1 MSELSCSGKY
11 NMRKWSVCVWRER
24 EVCLGLGQEGLNV
37 EQVERSDGWR

>member
-11 NMRKWSVCVWRER
+11 NMRKWSVC